1 MNEKVQEI
9 FNTFS
14 ENQKQCLYKLIDHV
28 IETGKRPNNAQLL
41 AFNDKQKILVI
52 SIANKAFKDRKTN

>member
-1 MNEKVQEI
+1 MNETVQEI

-14 ENQKQCLYKLIDHV
+14 ENQKQCVYKLVGHV
-28 IETGKRPNNAQLL
+28 VETGERPNNAQLL

-52 SIANKAFKDRKTN
+52 SIANKAFKDRKN